1 LEREIARR
9 LMSTLTIRNCDV
21 IDGLGTPPRRGVDV
35 VVEGNR
41 IARVRQAGSDGAASM
56 EPGATVIDGTGK
68 TVMPGL
74 IDAHCHM
81 TYGESLTQEEQDIW
95 TSVEGRTLRAAWNVQ
110 KVLAA
115 GVTGISQPGGSYFI
129 GVAVRDGIEAGK
141 VKGPRMTS
149 AGRYI
154 TTSNGLTDWYPDDAG
169 VVEGGIGI
177 RCNTLDEMIAEVRR
191 QVKNRVDFIKLADSP
206 FGEFQSFRDEELKA
220 IADLA
225 HQLNRPCTIHARGDA
240 EMKAAVLA
248 GFDWVMHGNIMN
260 RDTVELLAERQ
271 TPLVPTLLLF
281 ETWAEYGPLIGA
293 PPYIVDASKRMLER
307 THTSLH
313 MAHEAGVKFV
323 VGTDTG
329 FAMTPYGEWH
339 AKELELLMK
348 YGGLSELEAIGAA
361 TFNAGVTIGLEGE
374 VGVVAPGKLADLLV
388 VDGDPSEDI
397 TVLQDRG
404 RIETIVLDGEIVEID
419 RNLDSWPNE
428 QSLTYAQRNLTQELV
443 RANGELPGAT
453 TPLLHLAGNPLAE

>member
-1 LEREIARR
+1 MGKI
-9 LMSTLTIRNCDV
+9 TIQNCDV
-21 IDGLGTPPRRGVDV
+21 IDGMGNAPERGMDV

-41 IARVRQAGSDGAASM
+41 IAQVRQASSDGAGS
-56 EPGATVIDGTGK
+56 IDHDAVFLDGSGK

-95 TSVEGRTLRAAWNVQ
+95 TSVEGRTLRSAWNVQ

-115 GVTGISQPGGSYFI
+115 GVTGVSQPGGSYFI
-129 GVAVRDGIEAGK
+129 GVAVRDGIKAKK

-260 RDTVELLAERQ
+260 PDTVELLAERQ
-271 TPLVPTLLLF
+271 TPLVPTLLLL
-281 ETWAEYGPLIGA
+281 ETWAEYGSLIGS
-293 PPYIVDASKRMLER
+293 PPYIMDACKRLLER

-313 MAHEAGVKFV
+313 MAHDAGVKFV

-361 TFNAGVTIGLEGE
+361 TYNAGVTIDLEGE

-397 TVLQDRG
+397 TVLQDRE
-404 RIETIVLDGEIVEID
+404 RIETIILDGDVVEID
-419 RNLDSWPNE
+419 RNLESWPNE

-443 RANGELPGAT
+443 RANGELPSVG
-453 TPLLHLAGNPLAE
+453 TPLVHLARNPIAE